1 MYAQGSDA
9 LQSVIKTVLN
19 GIPLGSAS
27 GLGTWA
33 SDEFERRVKD
43 FGFAPPDLQ
52 ARKAVLVN
60 SVHVL
65 EADTSTF
72 SARLLSTKNGAA
84 SAAESLASGVVEG
97 LSTDFELATI
107 VLVEGVVEIP
117 ITIALPSFVTEGL
130 AGAFRSGIDQLYS
143 VVSSWTGA
151 RQWR

>member
-1 MYAQGSDA
+1 M
-9 LQSVIKTVLN
+9 LN

-33 SDEFERRVKD
+33 SDELEKRVKD

-72 SARLLSTKNGAA
+72 SARLLSTKNAVIQYGEGGLNGAA

-97 LSTDFELATI
+97 LSSDFELATI

-130 AGAFRSGIDQLYS
+130 AGAFQRGIDQLYS